1 MLLLLIFNVVL
12 LLAIILLLIL
22 YYNTSKKLNRIVKG
36 KVPTFSDEQEKD
48 VASSGNE
55 KRIEIG
61 EGTMM
66 TVVEERKD
74 LIFFNDKLKF
84 QMGELLKASAEA
96 LGHGIIGN
104 SYKAMLH
111 NGPTI
116 VVKRLRD
123 VKPLTKEE
131 FGKTV
136 QLIADLKHP
145 NLLPLHAYYH
155 SRDEKLMLYRY
166 AQNGNLFSRLHGN
179 LHQLGTFFFLNLYI
193 SYIIF

>member
-1 MLLLLIFNVVL
+1 MSLLLIFNVIL

-36 KVPTFSDEQEKD
+36 KVTTFSDEQEKD
-48 VASSGNE
+48 VENSGNE

-61 EGTMM
+61 EGTTM

-74 LIFFNDKLKF
+74 LIFFDDKLKF

-123 VKPLTKEE
+123 LKPLTKEE

-136 QLIADLKHP
+136 QLIADSKHP
-145 NLLPLHAYYH
+145 NLLPLLAYYH

-179 LHQLGTFFFLNLYI
+179 LHLLGTFFY
-193 SYIIF
+193 